1 MKRALFLFVFMS
13 LMCHSFSQGNLQ
25 FNRVLSLTNGSN
37 SSVPTG
43 KVWKVESVNLSS
55 SVNFAIGA
63 LTNVNCITLTGTIPQ
78 NRQCDYAGVYI
89 NIAGVS
95 FSTPTMSHI
104 TLATTCSSPCTSTN
118 PVALSTSSLNVS
130 SLNFPIWLEA
140 GKNITIANGTGV
152 LVSIIE
158 FNVIP

>member
-1 MKRALFLFVFMS
+1 MKKALFLFVFMS

-55 SVNFAIGA
+55 TV
-63 LTNVNCITLTGTIPQ
+63 
-78 NRQCDYAGVYI
+78 
-89 NIAGVS
+89 
-95 FSTPTMSHI
+95 
-104 TLATTCSSPCTSTN
+104 
-118 PVALSTSSLNVS
+118 
-130 SLNFPIWLEA
+130 NFPIWLEA